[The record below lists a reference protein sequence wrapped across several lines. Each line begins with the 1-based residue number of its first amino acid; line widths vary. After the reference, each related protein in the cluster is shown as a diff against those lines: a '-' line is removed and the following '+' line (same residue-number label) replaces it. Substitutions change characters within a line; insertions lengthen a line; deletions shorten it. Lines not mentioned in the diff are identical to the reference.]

1 MEIEN
6 KLGKLN
12 KCLLPPNIDWYTCVW
27 DEVNYQVSFYL
38 IEKEKIYSVQL
49 NSSSHFNFRVIKL
62 QLRSIFKL

>member
-38 IEKEKIYSVQL
+38 IEKEKIYSIQL
-49 NSSSHFNFRVIKL
+49 ISE
-62 QLRSIFKL
+62 